1 MEIKKV
7 ISNNVNTTLIKTD
20 KFKTILFQIVFLGE
34 FSKENA
40 TKRSLLSR
48 LLTVATKKYPN
59 KKTITNRL
67 MDLYDASLSITTYPS
82 YKTSITIFSL
92 DIVNQNNL
100 PNKTLTKDAL
110 AFLNEVI
117 FNPNIEDGLFS
128 KKDFLEQKR
137 ILGESIRNIYN
148 NKNRYALRQMLNKMA
163 PNEIISVSSIGNIDG
178 LEKIKN
184 SDLVNLYYKLIKEE
198 NVSIYVVG
206 DFQEEEIL
214 EDLKILG
221 NFSVNEHQYPNDS
234 NEEIRVEKVREFSE
248 KQEINQT
255 KLMMG
260 LRTNVSTISPD
271 YIASMVF
278 NTMFGGMFIS
288 DLTRVVREENS
299 LAYYIASQI
308 INEVKLLIISA
319 GIDQDKYQMTTDLV
333 IKELENYKEGRIDSD
348 LLKIAQDYLHNQ
360 LIEIEDSAF
369 ALSSF
374 EIRNYLHNLS
384 FTIPKMMEA
393 VKNINLSDVQ
403 RVAQGIFLDT
413 IFLLTSED

>member
-128 KKDFLEQKR
+128 EKDFLEQKR

-178 LEKIKN
+178 LEKIN
-184 SDLVNLYYKLIKEE
+184 
-198 NVSIYVVG
+198 
-206 DFQEEEIL
+206 
-214 EDLKILG
+214 
-221 NFSVNEHQYPNDS
+221 
-234 NEEIRVEKVREFSE
+234 
-248 KQEINQT
+248 
-255 KLMMG
+255 
-260 LRTNVSTISPD
+260 
-271 YIASMVF
+271 
-278 NTMFGGMFIS
+278 
-288 DLTRVVREENS
+288 
-299 LAYYIASQI
+299 
-308 INEVKLLIISA
+308 
-319 GIDQDKYQMTTDLV
+319 
-333 IKELENYKEGRIDSD
+333 
-348 LLKIAQDYLHNQ
+348 
-360 LIEIEDSAF
+360 
-369 ALSSF
+369 
-374 EIRNYLHNLS
+374 
-384 FTIPKMMEA
+384 
-393 VKNINLSDVQ
+393 
-403 RVAQGIFLDT
+403 
-413 IFLLTSED
+413 

>member
-128 KKDFLEQKR
+128 EKDFLEQKR

-206 DFQEEEIL
+206 DFRKRKF
-214 EDLKILG
+214 LKI
-221 NFSVNEHQYPNDS
+221 
-234 NEEIRVEKVREFSE
+234 
-248 KQEINQT
+248 
-255 KLMMG
+255 
-260 LRTNVSTISPD
+260 
-271 YIASMVF
+271 
-278 NTMFGGMFIS
+278 
-288 DLTRVVREENS
+288 
-299 LAYYIASQI
+299 
-308 INEVKLLIISA
+308 
-319 GIDQDKYQMTTDLV
+319 
-333 IKELENYKEGRIDSD
+333 
-348 LLKIAQDYLHNQ
+348 
-360 LIEIEDSAF
+360 
-369 ALSSF
+369 
-374 EIRNYLHNLS
+374 
-384 FTIPKMMEA
+384 
-393 VKNINLSDVQ
+393 
-403 RVAQGIFLDT
+403 
-413 IFLLTSED
+413 